1 MTVINPI
8 LYALIA
14 DKDLHE
20 AVEPELSQH
29 YSSRFFTTLDDCL
42 IAMEQQQATLFL
54 CQKSCLDDD
63 STAVLARI
71 KDVNPDIRI
80 LVIGTSCA
88 MAVQISLLKQG
99 ARGYFDGSSSVEKLS
114 EALQSVLHGEVW
126 IERYV
131 IAGLIEELAHIP
143 EITEEQRIAVESL
156 SPKELEVAKLVC
168 HGATNKSIA
177 YTMKITERTVKAHLT
192 SIFQKMGLTDR
203 LSLAIFF
210 RDLR

>member
-14 DKDLHE
+14 DNDLHE
-20 AVEPELSQH
+20 AVESELSQH

-42 IAMEQQQATLFL
+42 IAMEQQEAALFL
-54 CQKSCLDDD
+54 CQKSFFDGDP
-63 STAVLARI
+63 TTVLARI
-71 KDVNPDIRI
+71 KEANPGIRI
-80 LVIGTSCA
+80 LVIGTSCT
-88 MAVQISLLKQG
+88 MPVQISLLKQG
-99 ARGYFDGSSSVEKLS
+99 ARGYFDSSSSVERLS

-131 IAGLIEELAHIP
+131 IAGLIEELSHIP

-168 HGATNKSIA
+168 HGSTNKSIA
-177 YTMKITERTVKAHLT
+177 YTMTITERTVKAHLT
-192 SIFQKMGLTDR
+192 SIFQKMGFTDR